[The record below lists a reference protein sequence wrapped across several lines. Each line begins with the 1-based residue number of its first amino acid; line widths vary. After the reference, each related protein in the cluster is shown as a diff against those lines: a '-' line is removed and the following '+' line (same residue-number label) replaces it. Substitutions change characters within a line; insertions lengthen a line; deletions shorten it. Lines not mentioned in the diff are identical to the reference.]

1 MSSRLKM
8 LCFGLV
14 FVCFTNGSAFGP
26 PPARKS
32 PPPHDSGAIVRLW
45 NQIATDAVVVTGG
58 NAPASSGVLLAIV
71 QLAVYDAI
79 VAIEGRY
86 APYATSI
93 ARLKGASIEA
103 AVAQSAHDVLVS
115 LLPSQASA
123 LDAAL
128 ATSLAAVP
136 EGMPKAKGIW
146 VGRQAAA
153 GILANRDGDGRFS
166 PEPYVFL
173 TPGPGVY
180 QPTPPAFST
189 SPLVPWVARV
199 RPFTMA
205 NPSQFR
211 PGAPPP
217 LDSRRWAKA
226 YNLTK
231 LLGDVKSEL
240 RTPWQS
246 EIAIFWT
253 EHTPRQWNRNIRT
266 LAGSESLDA
275 LSTARL
281 LAVTNTAMA
290 DAWIGCWDGKYH
302 YNFWRPVTAIQQ
314 GDTDGRDDTVGD
326 PAWLPFRTTPN
337 HPEYP
342 GAHGCVSTAASHALR
357 RFFGRDETTFV
368 MDADISGAILQH
380 TFTRFT
386 DAGREARAARIY
398 GGMHYEFSNEA
409 GARLGRQVVAH
420 MFARGFFRRIRH

>member
-14 FVCFTNGSAFGP
+14 FVCFTTGSAVGP
-26 PPARKS
+26 LPAKNL

-71 QLAVYDAI
+71 QLAAYDAV

-93 ARLKGASIEA
+93 PRVKGASIEA

-146 VGRQAAA
+146 VGRRAAA
-153 GILANRDGDGRFS
+153 GNLANRDGDGRFS
-166 PEPYVFL
+166 PEPYLFQ

-199 RPFTMA
+199 RPFTML

-211 PGAPPP
+211 PAAPPP

-226 YNLTK
+226 YNLTR
-231 LLGDVKSEL
+231 LLGDVNSEL

-246 EIAIFWT
+246 EVAIFWT

-266 LAGSESLDA
+266 LAGSEALDA

-314 GDTDGRDDTVGD
+314 GNTDGRDDTVGD

-380 TFTRFT
+380 TFSRFT

-420 MFARGFFRRIRH
+420 MFAKGFFRRTGH